1 MTVNIPIHPSIP
13 NYPSNLSAQHGGIHC
28 NITVKFKLY
37 PPIHTCICMYV
48 CTWYASF
55 FFRRS
60 KWIAG
65 ELKGKPYKS

>member
-55 FFRRS
+55 FFSAIEVDRWR
-60 KWIAG
+60 AQR
-65 ELKGKPYKS
+65 ETV

>member
-48 CTWYASF
+48 HGMPHF
-55 FFRRS
+55 FS
-60 KWIAG
+60 AI